1 MYVLLYAL
9 ECILM
14 YLQTCT
20 YALVHRLSNAFRY
33 VPKNKHAYYFFCNY
47 GHFLGFFMLF
57 FGISIAI
64 NTNLTEIFSK
74 IFLILFLILSRSTGA
89 ILGNFGEFQVIWGY
103 FEPFRATLG
112 HFSSFPGSQRLGS
125 LLNRFSIPRMTYR
138 QGFRAVPPR

>member
-1 MYVLLYAL
+1 MMQLLFHKVWFQGLYSYSRPFVGAPFFKTFMYVLLYAL

-89 ILGNFGEFQVIWGY
+89 ILGNFG
-103 FEPFRATLG
+103 PF
-112 HFSSFPGSQRLGS
+112 
-125 LLNRFSIPRMTYR
+125 
-138 QGFRAVPPR
+138 